1 MKPGPLRLWIKN
13 SLAQSIL
20 EPDGVGTLTGGS
32 SRLHSTL
39 CPTSLEGYI
48 YIWRPDTEQ
57 SPPSLLSRLFLFLF
71 TLWGCG
77 AVGRRVLSVAD
88 QPILLPVPFCA
99 SENIISSLLFPSD
112 CCRLSSAP
120 QTIYDSISKCDI
132 RVWYW
137 YCASAAMGPMAMT
150 IWECY
155 VCFSRVYIM
164 LCVCVRCLF
173 MCQKCHY

>member
-1 MKPGPLRLWIKN
+1 MA
-13 SLAQSIL
+13 LAHWPVAVAAFTPPCAPHPSRAIYIYGGQ
-20 EPDGVGTLTGGS
+20 TLS
-32 SRLHSTL
+32 SRHRHCYLVYFCS
-39 CPTSLEGYI
+39 CSL
-48 YIWRPDTEQ
+48 
-57 SPPSLLSRLFLFLF
+57 
-71 TLWGCG
+71 CG
-77 AVGRRVLSVAD
+77 AVGLWVLSVAD